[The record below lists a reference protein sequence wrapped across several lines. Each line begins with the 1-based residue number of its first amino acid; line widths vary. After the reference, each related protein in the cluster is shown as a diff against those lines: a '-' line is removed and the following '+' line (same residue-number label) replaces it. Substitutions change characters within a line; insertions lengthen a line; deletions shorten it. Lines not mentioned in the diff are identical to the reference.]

1 MISAVIYVCA
11 LCVANYLVFLF
22 GPWWSLVNSF
32 ALIGLDFVL
41 RDRLH
46 ERFGLWWVSALALA
60 AGAISYLL
68 NPAGGMI
75 ALASCLSFVLAA
87 LGDGVAYQALMRKP
101 WPVKSNASNTVAAG
115 IDSLLFPLI
124 AFGAL
129 MPHIVLGQFVA
140 KVGGG
145 FIWSLVIGRSREVSA

>member
-1 MISAVIYVCA
+1 MIAACVYIGA
-11 LCVANYLVFLF
+11 LCAANYLVFLF

-46 ERFGLWWVSALALA
+46 ERLGLWWVSALALA
-60 AGAISYLL
+60 AGVISYLL

-75 ALASCLSFVLAA
+75 ALASCVSFVLAA

-101 WPVKSNASNTVAAG
+101 WPVKSNASNAVAAG
-115 IDSLLFPLI
+115 IDSLIFPLI
-124 AFGAL
+124 AFGGL
-129 MPHIVLGQFVA
+129 MPHIVIGQFVA
-140 KVGGG
+140 KLGGG
-145 FIWSLVIGRSREVSA
+145 FVWSLMLGGGRRVAA

>member
-1 MISAVIYVCA
+1 MKMAFVYIGA
-11 LCVANYLVFLF
+11 LCAANYLVFLF

-41 RDRLH
+41 RDSLH
-46 ERFGLWWVSALALA
+46 ERLGLWRVSALALA

-75 ALASCLSFVLAA
+75 ALASCVSFGAAA
-87 LGDGVAYQALMRKP
+87 LGDGVAYQSLMRKP
-101 WPVKSNASNTVAAG
+101 WPVKSNASNAVAAG
-115 IDSLLFPLI
+115 IDSMLFPLI

-129 MPHIVLGQFVA
+129 MPHIVIGQFVA

-145 FIWSLVIGRSREVSA
+145 LIWSLLIGRRSEVFA

>member
-1 MISAVIYVCA
+1 MKMSFVYIGAICM
-11 LCVANYLVFLF
+11 ANYLVFLF

-46 ERFGLWWVSALALA
+46 ERLGLWWVSALALA

-75 ALASCLSFVLAA
+75 ALASCVSFMLAA
-87 LGDGVAYQALMRKP
+87 LGDGVVYQAMLRKP
-101 WPVKSNASNTVAAG
+101 WPVKSNASNAVAAG
-115 IDSLLFPLI
+115 IDSLIFPLI
-124 AFGAL
+124 AFGGL
-129 MPHIVLGQFVA
+129 MPHIVIGQFVA
-140 KVGGG
+140 KLGGG
-145 FIWSLVIGRSREVSA
+145 FVWSLMLGGSRRVAE